1 MDDRA
6 KTLFRPRRLKLAS
19 GWVSDWVVGWVY
31 GWVGGCAGNHPLT
44 HSPTHPPS
52 SVNRGRRDE
61 DPGPDGFVDP
71 TVDRAAFLGR
81 RQGRLADRSGA
92 PAGYPAAAP

>member
-19 GWVSDWVVGWVY
+19 GWVS
-31 GWVGGCAGNHPLT
+31 GWVGGCAGNHPLTHSPTHPLT

-61 DPGPDGFVDP
+61 DPGPDGFVDA